1 MNSPTLFGIKNGGIH
16 IIMINLKVYGSLVS
30 VLTGL
35 SHSKKTSVD

>member
-1 MNSPTLFGIKNGGIH
+1 MLFGIKNGGIH
-16 IIMINLKVYGSLVS
+16 IRMINLKVYGSLVS

>member
-1 MNSPTLFGIKNGGIH
+1 MNSLRYLELKTVAFY